1 MAKAFEDNEHT
12 NQWIKKQVHSST
24 KRSGWNVQIC
34 ADQEDKR
41 KRQKSFKEALVLQD
55 AKLRQQI
62 HEVIKQMKE
71 QGKSKLEVI
80 FALSK
85 MPEFKRYSPYFK
97 TWVENDYR
105 ENHNKSPWTTI
116 PITQKTKEDEER

>member
-85 MPEFKRYSPYFK
+85 VPEFKKYSPYFK

-105 ENHNKSPWTTI
+105 ENRNKSPWTTI